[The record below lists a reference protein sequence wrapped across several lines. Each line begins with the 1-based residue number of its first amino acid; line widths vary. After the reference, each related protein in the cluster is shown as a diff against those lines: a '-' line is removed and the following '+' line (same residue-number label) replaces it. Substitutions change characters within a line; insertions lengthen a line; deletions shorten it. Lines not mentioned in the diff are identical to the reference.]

1 MMLLG
6 LEQVPGQPAAR
17 SSMSW
22 HGWVHEY
29 EPQENLAREDK
40 GVWEDGG
47 PATVNESYVLL
58 PQWHVCEE
66 ESRLLV

>member
-1 MMLLG
+1 MDDVMLLG

-29 EPQENLAREDK
+29 ATQENLAREDK
-40 GVWEDGG
+40 GVGG
-47 PATVNESYVLL
+47 RRPGN
-58 PQWHVCEE
+58 CE
-66 ESRLLV
+66 